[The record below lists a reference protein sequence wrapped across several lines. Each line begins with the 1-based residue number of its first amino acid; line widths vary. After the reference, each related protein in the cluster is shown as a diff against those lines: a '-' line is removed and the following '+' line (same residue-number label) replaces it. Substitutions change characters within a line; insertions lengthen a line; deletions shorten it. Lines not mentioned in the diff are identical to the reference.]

1 MSVAIG
7 VIGTGVMGSEHARIL
22 REETSGA
29 HLAAVCDADEGRAR
43 TAGAG
48 SKVFTD
54 PLALINSNDVDA
66 VVIAAPDAMHGGLVL
81 ACIEQGKPVL
91 CEKPLALTAAEAL
104 QVVEAEV
111 AKGRRLVQ
119 VGYMRRFDAPYV
131 EMKRLREDGAIG
143 KPVILHNVHRNPVAP
158 AWFRGPMSLTNA
170 FVHEIDLSRWLLGSE
185 MMSARVD
192 SGPVG
197 DPLMITMQTDQ
208 DEIVSTEVF
217 MNCGYGYHVHSQL
230 VGRHG
235 TIETALPTATVRD
248 VSGQRSSA
256 YPDNWIPR
264 FRNAYA
270 IQMGA
275 WVKSVRSGE
284 PNNGASAWD
293 GYVTTSLAEQ
303 IVAALDTGAT
313 AHLAVG
319 SRPALYGRRECPQTQ
334 AHGMQP

>member
-7 VIGTGVMGSEHARIL
+7 VIGTGVMGSEHTRIV

-43 TAGAG
+43 AAGGG
-48 SKVFTD
+48 SKVFTE
-54 PLALINSNDVDA
+54 PFALINSDDVQA
-66 VVIAAPDAMHGGLVL
+66 IVIAAPDAMHGSLVL

-131 EMKRLREDGAIG
+131 EMKRLCEEGEIG
-143 KPVILHNVHRNPVAP
+143 KPVILHNVHRNPVVP
-158 AWFRGPMSLTNA
+158 AWFSGPMSVTNA
-170 FVHEIDLSRWLLGSE
+170 FVHEIDMSRWLLGSE
-185 MMSARVD
+185 MVSARVH

-208 DEIVSTEVF
+208 EEIVSTEIF

-230 VGRHG
+230 VGRNG
-235 TIETALPTATVRD
+235 TIETALPTATVRN
-248 VSGQRSSA
+248 VSGQHSSA

-270 IQMGA
+270 TQMNA
-275 WVKSVRSGE
+275 WVRSVRSGE
-284 PNNGASAWD
+284 PNDGASAWD

-303 IVAALDTGAT
+303 IVAALDTDTT
-313 AHLAVG
+313 AHLTVEL
-319 SRPALYGRRECPQTQ
+319 RPAFYG
-334 AHGMQP
+334 